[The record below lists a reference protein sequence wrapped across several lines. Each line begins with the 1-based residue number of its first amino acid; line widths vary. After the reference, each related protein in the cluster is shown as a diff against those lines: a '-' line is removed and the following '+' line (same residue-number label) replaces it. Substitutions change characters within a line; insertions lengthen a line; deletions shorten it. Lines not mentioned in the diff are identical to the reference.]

1 MTAVSEFDARVEMK
15 AFIDRARAPYSQWYV
30 GITADP
36 DERLAG
42 HGLQESDWYIV
53 RRLAG
58 PDGAR
63 RVEEHLLKLGCE
75 GGGSEAPGEGGA
87 EPAAEPTAVY
97 AYWKRGHTTP

>member
-1 MTAVSEFDARVEMK
+1 MMTAVSEFDARIEMK

-36 DERLAG
+36 DGRLAE

-53 RRLAG
+53 RRLASAEA
-58 PDGAR
+58 AR
-63 RVEEHLLKLGCE
+63 RLAEHLLKLGCE
-75 GGGSEAPGEGGA
+75 GGPCGGDDA
-87 EPAAEPTAVY
+87 TTAVY